1 MIPAAEDVLGRTY
14 RLDAGEREQLERDG
28 YVVRKGVY
36 DAAELAELSSA
47 CEQVVARLTAAPRR
61 TKLAVGSYVFE
72 IQRRLGTVVKWEPDN
87 PEVIQGVEP
96 LVHLSRRLR
105 ALAMDR
111 RVVDPAVDLVGAEK
125 LSLYTEKL
133 NLKRARS
140 GGPIV
145 LHQDFPYWKDVCEDA
160 SRIATAMIFLDDSD
174 RANGCLEVAPGSHR
188 DGVRAGRE
196 VEGFGSFEMDAAL
209 FDPAQLVSLEVG
221 AGSVAFFGPFLVH
234 RSLPNSTDTDRRAL
248 LFSYQPRGWRTLQEF
263 LALAGEAA

>member
-1 MIPAAEDVLGRTY
+1 MERTF
-14 RLDAGEREQLERDG
+14 RLDSDEREQLERGG
-28 YVVRKGVY
+28 YVVREDVY
-36 DAAELAELSSA
+36 DAVELVELRFA
-47 CEQVVARLTAAPRR
+47 CEQVVARLTAARRR
-61 TKLAVGSYVFE
+61 TKLAVGSYMFE
-72 IQRRLGTVVKWEPDN
+72 IQRQLGTVVKWEPDN

-96 LVHLSRRLR
+96 LVHLSPRLH
-105 ALAMDR
+105 ALALDR
-111 RVVDPAVDLVGAEK
+111 RVVEPAADLVGAEK

-133 NLKRARS
+133 NLKRAHS

-188 DGVRAGRE
+188 DGVRAGRG

-209 FDPAQLVSLEVG
+209 FDPSQLVALEVG

-234 RSLPNSTDTDRRAL
+234 RSQPNRTDADRRAL
-248 LFSYQPRGWRTLQEF
+248 LFSYQPDGWRTLQEF
-263 LALAGEAA
+263 LALGAKPA